1 MKLLLGFVAVTVLL
15 SIVSFSPALAQ
26 QISHVTISYDSG
38 MDELCL
44 AAKNCF
50 NSQSLQIT
58 TGTTVT
64 WKNTDQYSHT
74 ITSGS
79 PYDKQVGT
87 EFDSGLVSPGNEF
100 SFTFQDVGTYHYFCE
115 IHPWMRGQI
124 DVINPSS

>member
-1 MKLLLGFVAVTVLL
+1 MRLLLGFVAMMVLFV
-15 SIVSFSPALAQ
+15 IFSFSTVMAQ
-26 QISHVTISYDSG
+26 KTSQVTITYDSG

-44 AAKNCF
+44 AEKNCF
-50 NSQSLQIT
+50 NPQLLQVT
-58 TGTTVT
+58 AGSTVT

-87 EFDSGLVSPGNEF
+87 DFDSGVISPENEF
-100 SFTFQDVGTYHYFCE
+100 SFTFQDAGTYHYFCE

-124 DVINPSS
+124 NVIATS